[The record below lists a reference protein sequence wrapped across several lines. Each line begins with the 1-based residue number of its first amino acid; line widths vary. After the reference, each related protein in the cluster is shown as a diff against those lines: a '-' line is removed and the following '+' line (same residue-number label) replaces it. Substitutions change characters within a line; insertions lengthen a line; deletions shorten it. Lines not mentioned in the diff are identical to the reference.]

1 MIREMIMPQLGMGM
15 SEGTVAEWA
24 VKEGERVARDQ
35 ALVSVETEKVVTEL
49 PSPYAG
55 YVNLVAAVGETV
67 PVETLIARIADTLEE
82 YQALVRSPAA
92 AAAQPAR
99 AEAALAGSAAP
110 AAHAAAAVA
119 APPRRIR
126 VSGLARKLARDNG
139 LALAGIEGTG
149 PAGRIVRRDVQAL
162 IARATSAATVA
173 VAAAAAASPA
183 GMPPVREK
191 ARIPVTG
198 MRRTIAERMIAS
210 KNTAAHTHVVFEID
224 VSKLVAMRETLRE
237 REKDIG
243 ARISMTAI
251 YARAL
256 ALACRQVPICN
267 AALIDGQI
275 VLWDEVHVGIGVAL
289 PGRNQYDSGLVVPVV
304 RNADAKGLLQID
316 AEIRALVA
324 KAREGTLAAQDVA
337 NATVTLSSSERL
349 GNGGWLVGTPLLSLP
364 QVVAFGPG
372 APVRRPVVREDG
384 QLAAGHILP
393 CCLTFDHRALDGEPA
408 ARLAVKL
415 TDLLGHPELMLL

>member
-15 SEGTVAEWA
+15 SEGTIAEWA
-24 VKEGERVARDQ
+24 VKEGERVAREQ
-35 ALVSVETEKVVTEL
+35 PLVSVETEKVVTEL

-55 YVNLVAAVGETV
+55 YVNLVAATGSTV
-67 PVETLIARIADTLEE
+67 AVETLIARVADTLEE
-82 YQALVRSPAA
+82 YQRLVGAPADVAVEAAVVESAAPPAA
-92 AAAQPAR
+92 A
-99 AEAALAGSAAP
+99 L
-110 AAHAAAAVA
+110 
-119 APPRRIR
+119 PRGRIR
-126 VSGLARKLARDNG
+126 VSGLARKLARDSG
-139 LALAGIEGTG
+139 IALAGLEGTG

-162 IARATSAATVA
+162 IARARSAATVA
-173 VAAAAAASPA
+173 VAAAAASPSA
-183 GMPPVREK
+183 HVPPTREK

-210 KNTAAHTHVVFEID
+210 KNTAAHTYVVFEID
-224 VSKLVAMRETLRE
+224 VTKLVAMRETLRS

-243 ARISMTAI
+243 GRISMTAI

-304 RNADAKGLLQID
+304 RNVESKGLLQID

-324 KAREGTLAAQDVA
+324 KAREGALSAHDVA

-372 APVRRPVVREDG
+372 APVRRPVVRDDG
-384 QLAAGHILP
+384 QVAAGSILP

-408 ARLAVKL
+408 ARLAGKL

>member
-15 SEGTVAEWA
+15 SEGTIAEWA
-24 VKEGERVARDQ
+24 VAEGERVAREQ
-35 ALVSVETEKVVTEL
+35 PLVSVETEKVVTEL
-49 PSPYAG
+49 PSPWAG
-55 YVNLVAAVGETV
+55 YVNLVAAAGDTV
-67 PVETLIARIADTLEE
+67 PVETPIARIADTLEE
-82 YQALVRSPAA
+82 YRQLVGQAAGAA
-92 AAAQPAR
+92 VQAAQPLAVAQVAAAQAP
-99 AEAALAGSAAP
+99 EAA
-110 AAHAAAAVA
+110 
-119 APPRRIR
+119 PRRIR
-126 VSGLARKLARDNG
+126 VSGLARKLAGDHG
-139 LALAGIEGTG
+139 LPLAGIAGTG
-149 PAGRIVRRDVQAL
+149 PAGRIVRRDVEAM
-162 IARATSAATVA
+162 IARAKSAATVA
-173 VAAAAAASPA
+173 VAAAALPAAPGAAPQGAVPA
-183 GMPPVREK
+183 TREK

-210 KNTAAHTHVVFEID
+210 KNTAAHTHVLFEID

-267 AALIDGQI
+267 AALVDGQI

-289 PGRNQYDSGLVVPVV
+289 PGRNEYDSGLVVPVV

-324 KAREGTLAAQDVA
+324 KAREGTLAARDVA

-372 APVRRPVVREDG
+372 APVRRPVVRDDG
-384 QLAAGHILP
+384 QLAAGHVLP